1 MYLDKSR
8 SAASYS
14 HTLVSMTI
22 NEHLSVFYFEIYT
35 VYAAVILTLDHTR
48 TRTRTDTHAHTHT
61 LLQGSEGR
69 VVNVIS
75 LWQHWSERKP
85 LPNPNSTPPT
95 PVKEKRNTEESGNK
109 DKYHNTPLQ

>member
-1 MYLDKSR
+1 MSTR
-8 SAASYS
+8 AVQQPP
-14 HTLVSMTI
+14 TPTPLVSMTI
-22 NEHLSVFYFEIYT
+22 NEHLSVFYFEICT
-35 VYAAVILTLDHTR
+35 VYAAVILILDHTR
-48 TRTRTDTHAHTHT
+48 TRTHTDTHT

-109 DKYHNTPLQ
+109 DKYHNTSLQ